1 MINLAF
7 RWEIVAFNAI
17 KYIIE
22 TVKRCLALC
31 QVTLF
36 KINLFD
42 FHKEEI
48 TNGS

>member
-36 KINLFD
+36 TKKIF
-42 FHKEEI
+42 
-48 TNGS
+48 

>member
-1 MINLAF
+1 MIILAF

-22 TVKRCLALC
+22 TVKMFGA
-31 QVTLF
+31 VSSYSF
-36 KINLFD
+36 HKNFD
-42 FHKEEI
+42 FHGEEI